1 MEAHMSFSK
10 DVKEEL
16 SLQLSSARHCRLAEL
31 AAILSCEGRV
41 IYLDSEGENA
51 KGQYPIRK
59 CYLKL
64 QTENLVVARK
74 YFTLIRK
81 TFNINIDVSVK
92 TNSNAKRNSMY
103 TLIISNQEAIKLI
116 LQATK
121 LSPNQ
126 SKHDDG
132 AVKAEINVASGK
144 AISVGLGLSDPVTT
158 QNACCKR
165 AFIRG
170 AFLSSGSMS
179 NPKKAY
185 HLEIVVSNPD
195 KAEQLR
201 DMIQTFSID
210 AKIILRKKN
219 YVVYIKEG
227 SQIVDLLNVMEAH
240 VALMDLENVRILKEM
255 RNSINRQVN
264 CEAANIS
271 KTVAA
276 AAKQIEDIIYIKD
289 TVGLGDLADGL
300 EDIARM
306 RIEYPEASLKELGE
320 MLLPPIGKS
329 GVNHRLRKL
338 SQVADQ
344 LRENK
349 EENCHDNERNND

>member
-1 MEAHMSFSK
+1 MSFSK
-10 DVKEEL
+10 EVKEEL
-16 SLQLSSARHCRLAEL
+16 SLQISNARHCRLAEL
-31 AAILSCEGRV
+31 AAMLTCEGK
-41 IYLDSEGENA
+41 I
-51 KGQYPIRK
+51 IRSGTK
-59 CYLKL
+59 LILKI
-64 QTENLVVARK
+64 QTENFVVARK

-92 TNSNAKRNSMY
+92 TNIKAKRNSMY
-103 TLIISNQEAIKLI
+103 TLVIRNSEQVIRI

-121 LSPNQ
+121 LSF
-126 SKHDDG
+126 
-132 AVKAEINVASGK
+132 ASS
-144 AISVGLGLSDPVTT
+144 ALGLAEPVIT

-170 AFLSSGSMS
+170 AFLASGSMS

-185 HLEIVVSNPD
+185 HLEIVVSDLD

-201 DMIQTFSID
+201 DIIQTFSVD
-210 AKIILRKKN
+210 AKIITRKKN

-264 CEAANIS
+264 CEAANIT
-271 KTVAA
+271 KTVNAA
-276 AAKQIEDIIYIKD
+276 ANQIEDIIYIRD
-289 TVGLGDLADGL
+289 NVGLGDLADGL
-300 EDIARM
+300 EDIARL
-306 RIEYPEASLKELGE
+306 RIEFPEASLKELGA

-338 SQVADQ
+338 SLIADQ

-349 EENCHDNERNND
+349 EENSHDNERNNN

>member
-1 MEAHMSFSK
+1 MSFSK
-10 DVKEEL
+10 EVKEEL
-16 SLQLSSARHCRLAEL
+16 SLQVSSARHCRLAEL
-31 AAILSCEGRV
+31 AAILSYEGR
-41 IYLDSEGENA
+41 I
-51 KGQYPIRK
+51 IRSGSK
-59 CYLKL
+59 YYLKL

-92 TNSNAKRNSMY
+92 TTTNLNKNCIY
-103 TLIISNQEAIKLI
+103 TLIIRNTNAVAQI

-121 LSPNQ
+121 LPFSEMFRGENLLVGEKSSVEIGLANQ
-126 SKHDDG
+126 L
-132 AVKAEINVASGK
+132 I
-144 AISVGLGLSDPVTT
+144 T

-185 HLEIVVSNPD
+185 HLEIVISD
-195 KAEQLR
+195 LEKAEQLR
-201 DMIQTFSID
+201 DMIQTFSVD
-210 AKIILRKKN
+210 AKIVIRKKN

-271 KTVAA
+271 KTVIAA
-276 AAKQIEDIIYIKD
+276 SKQMDDIIYIRD
-289 TVGLGDLADGL
+289 NVGLGDLADGL

-306 RIEYPEASLKELGE
+306 RIEYPEATLKELGA

-338 SQVADQ
+338 SMIADQ
-344 LRENK
+344 LREHK
-349 EENCHDNERNND
+349 EENSHDNEGNCN

>member
-1 MEAHMSFSK
+1 MSFSS

-31 AAILSCEGRV
+31 SAILSYEGH
-41 IYLDSEGENA
+41 I
-51 KGQYPIRK
+51 IRSGDK
-59 CYLKL
+59 IILKL

-81 TFNINIDVSVK
+81 TFNINSDVSVK
-92 TNSNAKRNSMY
+92 TNSSLNKSSVY
-103 TLIISNQEAIKLI
+103 TLIIRDAEEVTRI

-121 LSPNQ
+121 LPIGPEIIQGVSPEVH
-126 SKHDDG
+126 SERIG
-132 AVKAEINVASGK
+132 LASQM
-144 AISVGLGLSDPVTT
+144 II

-165 AFIRG
+165 SFIRG

-179 NPKKAY
+179 DPKKAY
-185 HLEIVVSNPD
+185 HLEIVVTSLD

-201 DMIQTFSID
+201 DMIQTFTID
-210 AKIILRKKN
+210 AKIVIRKKN

-240 VALMDLENVRILKEM
+240 NALMDLENVRILKEM

-264 CEAANIS
+264 CEAANIN
-271 KTVAA
+271 KTVTAA
-276 AAKQIEDIIYIKD
+276 SNQMDDILYIRD

-300 EDIARM
+300 EDIARL
-306 RIEYPEASLKELGE
+306 RIEYPEASLKELGA

-338 SQVADQ
+338 SMIADQ
-344 LRENK
+344 LREHK
-349 EENCHDNERNND
+349 EEKSHDN